1 MIIMEYKISV
11 IIPMFNREKTISR
24 CINSVLNQKWDG
36 DIANDIEIVVV
47 DDCSTDNSKN
57 IVNEYIESNSNIHL
71 FSTET
76 NSGYPGKPR
85 NIGIDNSNS
94 KYIMFLDSDDEYD
107 ENMCKTL
114 FDAIENSDADLICC
128 NRYNVDEIASTKSYA
143 KYPQEAPVNG
153 DKVFFDKQSIFYL
166 IDLYL
171 WNKIFKSQILKDN
184 EIRFNTDKLAEEDL
198 FLYQYYLCCNS
209 NCFIHL
215 KDYFGYRRHETTDS
229 ISQSY
234 TLKELNGTLDVIN
247 DCYELLKDENLN
259 FSHVFSSRLSTIIF
273 RTLQGDTLDESHGKL
288 VDFFEKIYDFEKDIN
303 FSFPIMIEIANKLIL
318 KRRYGLTILYLKFLR
333 KIQNFDFM
341 LKIYRRFILR

>member
-24 CINSVLNQKWDG
+24 CIDSVLNQKWDG
-36 DIANDIEIVVV
+36 DITKDIEIVIV
-47 DDCSTDNSKN
+47 DDCSTDNSVG
-57 IVNEYIESNSNIHL
+57 IVNEYLETHQNIYL

-107 ENMCKTL
+107 ENMCMTL
-114 FDAIENSDADLICC
+114 FDEIESSNADLICC

-143 KYPQEAPVNG
+143 KYSHDAPVKG
-153 DKVFFDKQSIFYL
+153 DKVFFNNQTIFYL

-184 EIRFNTDKLAEEDL
+184 EIYFNTDKLAEEDL

-209 NCFIHL
+209 GCFIHL
-215 KDYFGYRRHETTDS
+215 NDYFGYKRHETADS

-234 TLKELNGTLDVIN
+234 TLKELNGALEVIKE
-247 DCYELLKDENLN
+247 CYELLKDKNLN
-259 FSHVFSSRLSTIIF
+259 FSKVFQSRLSTIIF
-273 RTLQGDTLDESHGKL
+273 RTLQGNTLDESHDGL
-288 VDFFEKIYDFEKDIN
+288 VDFFERINDFEKDIS
-303 FSFPIMIEIANKLIL
+303 FSFPIMIDIANKLIL
-318 KRRYGLTILYLKFLR
+318 KRRYGLTIGYLKFLR

-341 LKIYRRFILR
+341 LKIYRKFILR

>member
-24 CINSVLNQKWDG
+24 CLDSVLNQKWDG
-36 DIANDIEIVVV
+36 ELSSDIEIVVV
-47 DDCSTDNSKN
+47 DDCSTDNSKD
-57 IVNEYIESNSNIHL
+57 IVNNYMKTNPNIRL

-94 KYIMFLDSDDEYD
+94 EYIMFLDSDDEYD
-107 ENMCKTL
+107 EYMCKTL
-114 FDAIENSDADLICC
+114 FDEIENSDADLICC

-143 KYPQEAPVNG
+143 KYPQDAPVNG
-153 DKVFFDKQSIFYL
+153 DRVFFDKQSIFYL

-198 FLYQYYLCCNS
+198 FLYQYYLSCNS

-215 KDYFGYRRHETTDS
+215 KNYFGHKRHETTDS

-234 TLKELNGTLDVIN
+234 TLKELNGALSVIN

-259 FSHVFSSRLSTIIF
+259 FSKVFQSRLSTVIF
-273 RTLQGDTLDESHGKL
+273 RTLQGNTLDESNEKL
-288 VDFFEKIYDFEKDIN
+288 VKFFEKINDFEKNIK
-303 FSFPIMIEIANKLIL
+303 FSFPIMIQIANKLIL
-318 KRRYGLTILYLKFLR
+318 KRRYGLTIIYLKFLR
-333 KIQNFDFM
+333 KIQNFEFM
-341 LKIYRRFILR
+341 LKIYRKFILR